1 MKVTSSSSF
10 TLPPGKKGK
19 VVTGYLAPYLMGLL
33 RGPGVPSGV
42 HSTHDHLS
50 KNSSTCHIRW
60 TGNLRLPTT
69 TGQTKRMDTAG
80 NPDEANGRSR
90 KCRRSKSIASKEE
103 VRCVH

>member
-1 MKVTSSSSF
+1 SCASF
-10 TLPPGKKGK
+10 TRPPEKKGK
-19 VVTGYLAPYLMGLL
+19 VVTVYLALYIMGLL
-33 RGPGVPSGV
+33 RGPDVPSRV
-42 HSTHDHLS
+42 HITHDNLS

-80 NPDEANGRSR
+80 NPDEANARSR